1 MILHLDWRSDSRSR
15 FGTQVMLLR
24 LFSVLLCCVLLP
36 LTTHAADISGVG
48 FKRLQFPDPVTKR
61 PMSAAAFF
69 PSSAPSQ
76 TTNIGPYQVAASRNT
91 AISKGSYP
99 LIMLSHGNMGSM
111 WGHHDLATAL
121 ARGGYIVVAVLHPG
135 DNFEDFSRAGTVS
148 VLYGRPMQISA
159 GLDAAL
165 NDPELSPHIDAAKI
179 GFVGFSAGGATGL
192 ILAGARPTLSRL
204 ESYCATRPDDHTVCE
219 AKGKIQVDQPELE
232 PSADTRIRALVLLSP
247 LSVIFSH
254 EEIRRVNTPI
264 LVAVGNN
271 DEELSPE
278 ANALSL
284 SRELPNASLKL
295 IPEAGHFT
303 FLAPCSQ
310 DLSAAAPALCVDREG
325 FDRVA
330 FHEAL
335 NGEIVEYF
343 SYKLATQ

>member
-1 MILHLDWRSDSRSR
+1 
-15 FGTQVMLLR
+15 MLLR
-24 LFSVLLCCVLLP
+24 LFSLLLCCVLFP
-36 LTTHAADISGVG
+36 VNTNASDISGVG
-48 FKRLQFPDPVTKR
+48 LKRLQFPDPVTKR
-61 PMSAAAFF
+61 SMSAAVFF
-69 PSSAPSQ
+69 PSPGPSQ
-76 TTNIGPYQVAASRNT
+76 TTNIGPYEVAASRNA

-99 LIMLSHGNMGSM
+99 LIILSHGNMGSM

-121 ARGGYIVVAVLHPG
+121 ARSGYIVVSVMHPG

-165 NDPELSPHIDAAKI
+165 NDPKLSPHIDVTKI
-179 GFVGFSAGGATGL
+179 GFAGFSAGGATGL
-192 ILAGARPTLSRL
+192 ILSGAQPTLSRL
-204 ESYCATRPDDHTVCE
+204 ESYCDTRPDDHAVCE
-219 AKGKIQVDQPELE
+219 AKGKIQVDQPELQ
-232 PSADTRIRALVLLSP
+232 PAADTRIRAFVLLSP
-247 LSVIFSH
+247 LSVIFSP

-284 SRELPNASLKL
+284 SRELPNGSLKL
-295 IPEAGHFT
+295 IPNAGHFT

-310 DLSAAAPALCVDREG
+310 NLSAAAPALCVDREG

-335 NGEIVEYF
+335 NGEIVNYF
-343 SYKLATQ
+343 SRKLAAP